1 MNKNITIS
9 IVTYFSDHLIFKRL
23 NEFKKYKSIIIENS
37 LQKELKKKIEKKFK
51 STKVIIP
58 KQNLGYG
65 SGNNLSIYNIKT
77 KYCLI
82 INPDAYLSKK
92 NLNNLFKYIKSIP
105 EFGIAFARFNNS
117 AAKNYFKNFKEN
129 YAEVF
134 YDNFLKFSS
143 GCCMLIN
150 RELLI
155 KKRVYFFDKNFF
167 LYNEE
172 QDLVKRCQD
181 KKIKIYLLKNCIVKH
196 KPNSS
201 HSPKLNKDVEIFKH
215 WHYTWSYFYFLKKHF
230 GFFFAFK
237 KNIFELIKSLIMS
250 VWNFL
255 IFKKHKRKKYTS
267 RLSGLINSI
276 LGKKSSLRI

>member
-117 AAKNYFKNFKEN
+117 AAKNYFTNFKEN

-201 HSPKLNKDVEIFKH
+201 HNPKLNNDVEIFKH

-237 KNIFELIKSLIMS
+237 KNIVELIKSLIMS

-255 IFKKHKRKKYTS
+255 IFKKHKRKKYAS

>member
-65 SGNNLSIYNIKT
+65 SGNNLSIHNIKT

-117 AAKNYFKNFKEN
+117 AAKNYFTNFKEN

-181 KKIKIYLLKNCIVKH
+181 KKIKVYLLKNCIVKH

-201 HSPKLNKDVEIFKH
+201 HNPKLNNDVEIFKH

-237 KNIFELIKSLIMS
+237 KNIVELIKSLIMS

-255 IFKKHKRKKYTS
+255 IFKKHKRKKYAS

>member
-1 MNKNITIS
+1 MNKHITIS

-23 NEFKKYKSIIIENS
+23 KELKKYKTIIIENS
-37 LQKELKKKIEKKFK
+37 LQKELKKKIEKKYK

-92 NLNNLFKYIKSIP
+92 NLNNLFKYIKSTP

-117 AAKNYFKNFKEN
+117 VAKNYFKNFKEN

-201 HSPKLNKDVEIFKH
+201 HNPKLNNDVEIFKH

-237 KNIFELIKSLIMS
+237 KNIIELIKSLIMS

-255 IFKKHKRKKYTS
+255 IFKKHKRKKYAN

>member
-1 MNKNITIS
+1 MNRNITIS

-65 SGNNLSIYNIKT
+65 SGNNLSVYNIKT

-82 INPDAYLSKK
+82 INPDAYLTKK
-92 NLNNLFKYIKSIP
+92 NLNNLLKYIKSIP
-105 EFGIAFARFNNS
+105 EFGIAFARFNNP
-117 AAKNYFKNFKEN
+117 AAKNYFTNFKEN

-155 KKRVYFFDKNFF
+155 KKRVHFFDENFF

-181 KKIKIYLLKNCIVKH
+181 KKIKVYLLKNCIVKH

-201 HSPKLNKDVEIFKH
+201 HNPKLNNDVEIFKH

-237 KNIFELIKSLIMS
+237 KNIVELIKSLIMS
-250 VWNFL
+250 VWNFI
-255 IFKKHKRKKYTS
+255 IFNKHKRKKYAS

>member
-117 AAKNYFKNFKEN
+117 AAKNYFINVKEN

-172 QDLVKRCQD
+172 QDLVKRCQN

-201 HSPKLNKDVEIFKH
+201 HNPKLNNDVEIFKH

-237 KNIFELIKSLIMS
+237 KNIVELNKSLIMS

-255 IFKKHKRKKYTS
+255 IFKKHKSKKYAS
-267 RLSGLINSI
+267 RLNGLINSI